1 MVDQLL
7 KQSWTIACIFV
18 FLIFGLI
25 SIPEPTCAQSNISD
39 EERTALKT
47 AIEDLIGTFGDRYPN
62 GAGYLARL
70 RSIKRNDHGGFLELQ
85 REALVAN
92 PLISGQPILFI
103 MRRQYKS
110 DHHNTATMF
119 VTREINTH
127 SFVGGGAMKTVD
139 FSKGGQVRTLIET
152 SEGLIRDPEV
162 YFDGSKIVFSMRKNI
177 DDDYHIYEI
186 HADGTHLRQLTSAPG
201 VADFDP
207 LYLPDDGIVF
217 SSTREPKYC
226 MCNRHIMGN
235 LFRMDADGA
244 NIHQI
249 GKSTLHE
256 GHSTLM
262 PDGRILYDRWEYV
275 DRNFGDAQG
284 LWTVNPDGTNHAV
297 YWGNN
302 TWSPGGVIDA
312 RAIPGTERILC
323 ILGSCHDRPWGALAI
338 VDRRLGIDGREPI
351 LRTWDRNAIKLA
363 KETGPK
369 PDVYGFDEFKK
380 ANPKYEDPYP
390 LNDKYYLCS
399 RMTGKGEQMGIYL
412 LDIFGNEML
421 LHVEEPGCFDPMPL
435 GPRPRPMTIPERRDF
450 NNEKGYFYVVNVYQ
464 GTHMKGVEP
473 GTVKY
478 LRVVESPE
486 KRFWSHPSWGGQGV
500 HCPAINWHS
509 FENKRILGT
518 VPVAEDGS
526 ACFEVPSDK
535 FVYFQLLD
543 QNKMMVQSMRSGT
556 IVQSGETTG
565 CMGCHENR
573 RTAPQPTGEKIP
585 LALKR
590 PPSQLNGWLGKPR
603 LFSYI
608 HEVQPVFN
616 KHCVSC
622 HDYGKDAG
630 KTLVLAGDR
639 TITFNASYN
648 ELWRKKYVGAIG
660 AGPSETQHAY
670 SWGSHASRLIKVL
683 RDGHNDVELT
693 EEEFE
698 RIVTWIDINATYYP
712 RYDCAYPANLTGRC
726 PLDDRQIKR
735 LTELTGVPFAKLAV
749 HNRKAGPQISFDRP
763 HLSPCLKK
771 FKDKTAPEYIEA
783 LGIIEAGGR
792 MLAQRPRADMPGF
805 EACPVDRRRE
815 NSYVMR
821 QQVEMNNRRAIREDR
836 KLYDADLQ

>member
-1 MVDQLL
+1 MVEQLL
-7 KQSWTIACIFV
+7 RRSWTIACIFV
-18 FLIFGLI
+18 FYI
-25 SIPEPTCAQSNISD
+25 SCFVSTPKPASGQSNIP
-39 EERTALKT
+39 EEEKTALKA
-47 AIEDLIGTFGDRYPN
+47 AIEDLIDTFGDRYPN
-62 GAGYLARL
+62 GGEYLTEL
-70 RSIKRNDHGGFLELQ
+70 RSVTKADYDGFLKL
-85 REALVAN
+85 RRKALVAN
-92 PLISGQPILFI
+92 PLVSGQPILFI

-119 VTREINTH
+119 VTGEINTGN
-127 SFVGGGAMKTVD
+127 FVGGGAVKTVD

-177 DDDYHIYEI
+177 DDNYHIYEI
-186 HADGTHLRQLTSAPG
+186 RADGTNLKQLTCAPG

-207 LYLPDDGIVF
+207 LYLPEDSIVF

-256 GHSTLM
+256 GHGTLM

-312 RAIPGTERILC
+312 RAIPGSGSVLC

-338 VDRRLGIDGREPI
+338 LDRRLGIDGPEPI
-351 LRTWDRNAIKLA
+351 LRTWDRNAIDLA
-363 KETGPK
+363 KEIGPK
-369 PDVYGFDEFKK
+369 PDAYGFDRFKK
-380 ANPKYEDPYP
+380 VNPKYEDPYP
-390 LNDKYYLCS
+390 LSDTYFLCS

-412 LDIFGNEML
+412 LDIFGNEIL

-435 GPRPRPMTIPERRDF
+435 GPRPRPMAIPTRRDF
-450 NNEKGYFYVVNVYQ
+450 NNEKGYFYVVNVYV

-473 GTVKY
+473 GTIKY
-478 LRVVESPE
+478 LRIVESPE

-526 ACFEVPSDK
+526 AYFEVPSDR
-535 FVYFQLLD
+535 FVFFQLLD

-556 IVQSGETTG
+556 IIQSGETTG
-565 CMGCHENR
+565 CIGCHENR
-573 RTAPQPTGEKIP
+573 RTAPLQAVEKIP

-590 PPSQLNGWLGKPR
+590 PPSRLKGWLGKPR
-603 LFSYI
+603 LFNYAY
-608 HEVQPVFN
+608 EVQPVFDR
-616 KHCVSC
+616 HCVSC
-622 HDYGKDAG
+622 HDYGQEAG
-630 KTLVLAGDR
+630 ETLVLAGDR
-639 TITFNASYN
+639 TMTFNTSYN

-660 AGPSETQHAY
+660 AGPSDIQQPY
-670 SWGSHASRLIKVL
+670 SWGSHASKLVEVL
-683 RDGHNDVELT
+683 RSGHNDVKLN
-693 EEEFE
+693 EEEFN
-698 RIVTWIDINATYYP
+698 RIVTWIDLNATYYP
-712 RYDCAYPANLTGRC
+712 RYDCAYPANLAGRC
-726 PLDDRQIKR
+726 PLDNKQLQR
-735 LTELTGVPFAKLAV
+735 LTELTGVPFAKLATY
-749 HNRKAGPQISFDRP
+749 NKNAGPQVSFDRP
-763 HLSPCLKK
+763 YLSPCLAK
-771 FKDKTAPEYIEA
+771 FSDKSNPDYLEA
-783 LGIIEAGGR
+783 LDIIEEGKH

-805 EACPVDRRRE
+805 EPCIIDKQRQHK
-815 NSYVMR
+815 YVMR
-821 QQVEMNNRRAIREDR
+821 REIELSRRRAIREDK
-836 KLYDADLQ
+836 KLYDSEFR

>member
-7 KQSWTIACIFV
+7 RRSWTIACIFV
-18 FLIFGLI
+18 FHI
-25 SIPEPTCAQSNISD
+25 SGYISALEPASGQSDIPEEQRA
-39 EERTALKT
+39 ALKA
-47 AIEDLIGTFGDRYPN
+47 AIEDLIDTFGDRYPS
-62 GAGYLARL
+62 GGEYLTKLSSMA
-70 RSIKRNDHGGFLELQ
+70 SDDYAGFLKLQ
-85 REALVAN
+85 REALIAN
-92 PLISGQPILFI
+92 PLVSGQPILFI

-119 VTREINTH
+119 VTGEINTGN
-127 SFVGGGAMKTVD
+127 FVGGGAMKTVD

-162 YFDGSKIVFSMRKNI
+162 YFDGSKIVFSMRKHIEDN
-177 DDDYHIYEI
+177 YHIYEI
-186 HADGTHLRQLTSAPG
+186 HADGTNLRQLTGAPG

-207 LYLPDDGIVF
+207 LYLPDDGIAF

-256 GHSTLM
+256 GHGTLM

-312 RAIPGTERILC
+312 RAIPGSERILC

-338 VDRRLGIDGREPI
+338 LDRRLGLDGREPI
-351 LRTWDRNAIKLA
+351 LRTWDRNAINLA
-363 KETGPK
+363 KEIGPK
-369 PDVYGFDEFKK
+369 PDVYGFDRFKEID
-380 ANPKYEDPYP
+380 PKYEDPYP
-390 LNDKYYLCS
+390 LNDKYFLCS

-412 LDIFGNEML
+412 LDIFGNEIL
-421 LHVEEPGCFDPMPL
+421 LNVEEPGCFDPMPL
-435 GPRPRPMTIPERRDF
+435 GPRPRPMPIPTRRNF
-450 NNEKGYFYVVNVYQ
+450 NNEKGYFYIVNVYQ

-473 GTVKY
+473 GIIKY

-486 KRFWSHPSWGGQGV
+486 KRFWTHPSWGGQGV

-526 ACFEVPSDK
+526 AYFEVPSDR
-535 FVYFQLLD
+535 FVFFQLLD
-543 QNKMMVQSMRSGT
+543 KDQMMVQSMRSGT
-556 IVQSGETTG
+556 IIQSGETTG
-565 CMGCHENR
+565 CIGCHENR
-573 RTAPQPTGEKIP
+573 RTAPRQAGEKIP

-590 PPSQLNGWLGKPR
+590 PPSQLNGWFGELR
-603 LFSYI
+603 LFNYAY
-608 HEVQPVFN
+608 EVQPVFDR
-616 KHCVSC
+616 HCVSC
-622 HDYGKDAG
+622 HDYGQEAG
-630 KTLVLAGDR
+630 KKLILAGDR
-639 TITFNASYN
+639 TITFNTSYN

-660 AGPSETQHAY
+660 AGPSDIQQPY
-670 SWGSHASRLIKVL
+670 SWGSHASKLVEVL
-683 RDGHNDVELT
+683 RNGHYDVKLN
-693 EEEFE
+693 EEEFN
-698 RIVTWIDINATYYP
+698 RIITWIDLNATYYP

-726 PLDDRQIKR
+726 PLDDKQLKR
-735 LTELTGVPFAKLAV
+735 LTELTGVPFTKLAV
-749 HNRKAGPQISFDRP
+749 HNKNAGPQVSFDRP
-763 HLSPCLKK
+763 SLSPCLAK
-771 FKDKTAPEYIEA
+771 FTDKSNPDYIEG
-783 LGIIEAGGR
+783 LDIIEEGKR

-805 EACPVDRRRE
+805 EPCAIDQQRQHK
-815 NSYVMR
+815 YVMR
-821 QQVEMNNRRAIREDR
+821 KEIELSSRRAIREDK
-836 KLYDADLQ
+836 KLYDSEFR